1 MLFRRNV
8 IILSERQ
15 MPTKAKRLIR
25 DPELRNA
32 VKHSLLAPLCK
43 DPTTLVIDEL
53 GLRHG
58 AARIDIAV
66 VNGDLHG
73 YELKSDHDNL
83 RRLPRQVGFYNSVL
97 DRITLVVT
105 EQHFTQAIQMIPSWW
120 DVLLADNS
128 PAGDITFR
136 IIQAGA
142 INPDI
147 SALAVAKLLWRD
159 EALHLLEIHRGAD
172 GVRSKP
178 RRFIYGRLVELL
190 DLPQLRASVRDQLRA
205 RKDWRFGE
213 PQM

>member
-1 MLFRRNV
+1 
-8 IILSERQ
+8 
-15 MPTKAKRLIR
+15 MPTKVMRLIG

-32 VKHSLLAPLCK
+32 VKRSVLGPLCK

-83 RRLPRQVGFYNSVL
+83 RRLSRQAGVYNSVL

-105 EQHFTQAIQMIPSWW
+105 DHHFTQATQMIPSWW
-120 DVLLADNS
+120 DVLLADNAN
-128 PAGDITFR
+128 AGDITFR
-136 IIQAGA
+136 IIREGGM
-142 INPDI
+142 NPDI

-159 EALHLLEIHRGAD
+159 EALQLLEAHGAAE
-172 GVRSKP
+172 GLRSRP
-178 RRFIYGRLVELL
+178 RRIIYGRLVELL
-190 DLPQLRASVRDQLRA
+190 DLHQIRTCVRNQLRA

-213 PQM
+213 PRM

>member
-1 MLFRRNV
+1 
-8 IILSERQ
+8 
-15 MPTKAKRLIR
+15 MPTKVMRLIG

-32 VKHSLLAPLCK
+32 VKRSVLGPLCT

-83 RRLPRQVGFYNSVL
+83 RRLSRQADVYNSVL

-105 EQHFTQAIQMIPSWW
+105 EHHFTQATQMIPSWW
-120 DVLLADNS
+120 DVLLADNAN
-128 PAGDITFR
+128 AGDITFR
-136 IIQAGA
+136 IIREGGMS
-142 INPDI
+142 PDI

-159 EALHLLEIHRGAD
+159 EALQLLEALGAAE
-172 GVRSKP
+172 GLRSKP
-178 RRFIYGRLVELL
+178 RRIIYGRLVELL
-190 DLPQLRASVRDQLRA
+190 DLHQIRTCVRNQLRA

-213 PQM
+213 PRM

>member
-1 MLFRRNV
+1 
-8 IILSERQ
+8 

-32 VKHSLLAPLCK
+32 VKRSLLAPLCK

-105 EQHFTQAIQMIPSWW
+105 EHHFTQAIQMIPSWW
-120 DVLLADNS
+120 NVLLAENS

-142 INPDI
+142 MNPDI

-159 EALHLLEIHRGAD
+159 EALHLLEIHGGAD

-178 RRFIYGRLVELL
+178 RRFIYDRLAELL

>member
-1 MLFRRNV
+1 
-8 IILSERQ
+8 
-15 MPTKAKRLIR
+15 MPTKPKQLIG

-32 VKHSLLAPLCK
+32 VKRTVLGPLCK

-73 YELKSDHDNL
+73 YELKSDQDNL
-83 RRLPRQVGFYNSVL
+83 KRLVRQAGVYNSVL

-105 EQHFTQAIQMIPSWW
+105 EHHFTQATQMIPSWW
-120 DVLLADNS
+120 DVLLAENS
-128 PAGDITFR
+128 HEGDITFR
-136 IIQAGA
+136 IIRRGSM
-142 INPDI
+142 NPNI

-159 EALHLLEIHRGAD
+159 EALHLLEVHGGAD

-178 RRFIYGRLVELL
+178 RRFIYGRLVEVL
-190 DLPQLRASVRDQLRA
+190 DLPHLRASVRDRLRA

>member
-1 MLFRRNV
+1 
-8 IILSERQ
+8 
-15 MPTKAKRLIR
+15 MPTKAKRLIG

-43 DPTTLVIDEL
+43 DPTTLVIEEL

-58 AARIDIAV
+58 AGRIDIAV

-73 YELKSDHDNL
+73 YELKSDHDTL
-83 RRLPRQVGFYNSVL
+83 RRLPRQVGVYNSVL

-105 EQHFTQAIQMIPSWW
+105 QHHFPQATQMIPSWW
-120 DVLLADNS
+120 DVLLAES
-128 PAGDITFR
+128 APAGDITFR
-136 IIQAGA
+136 TIRAGGK
-142 INPDI
+142 NPNI

-159 EALHLLEIHRGAD
+159 EALGLLEAHGAAE
-172 GVRSKP
+172 GLRSKP
-178 RRFIYGRLVELL
+178 RRIIYGHLVELL
-190 DLPQLRASVRDQLRA
+190 DLHQIRTYVRNQLRA